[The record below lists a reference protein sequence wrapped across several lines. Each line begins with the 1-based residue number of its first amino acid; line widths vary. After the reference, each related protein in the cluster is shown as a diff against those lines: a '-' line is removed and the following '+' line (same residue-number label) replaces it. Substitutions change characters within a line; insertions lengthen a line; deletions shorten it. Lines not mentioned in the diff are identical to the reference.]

1 MDFNSGS
8 VFTTA
13 IGVSLQYG
21 LILAPDEFVQAAGT
35 LRPAGKACVRA
46 EMASPE
52 NITTSKGTVL
62 RRPRYRIA
70 ILPDNDHDNLPE
82 G

>member
-1 MDFNSGS
+1 LDFSSGS

-21 LILAPDEFVQAAGT
+21 LIVAPDEFVQTAGT
-35 LRPAGKACVRA
+35 LRPAGKVCVKV

-52 NITTSKGTVL
+52 SIKTSKGTVL

-70 ILPDNDHDNLPE
+70 ILPDDEHDNLSE